1 MTIRNQHGFTYLWL
15 ILMVVLLIGGAFYIK
30 VSNSST
36 PLPSKINN
44 LNSSVNLPNIIYYT
58 HVLSWQA
65 GDQVVHVY
73 SYNPYTKNSKELF
86 SIPTS
91 KTVNLSRI
99 SMSPD
104 KTKIVYS
111 IYQDTPEKTRQL
123 FSIDS
128 NGSNQKLILSE
139 SRPNGHI
146 FDNLIWSPDSK
157 ELLFDKQEYFPY
169 NVYKYSFETGK
180 IITINPGNIAP
191 LTGWFT
197 NNKLGF
203 KQSKPTG
210 CTAEQ
215 ECYPAFKLFQTD
227 LDGKNLKQV
236 FDQVDNDIGV
246 SYDWLP
252 DGSGVILSGSSI
264 KSVLPSHYDFSLKTA
279 QQIKTNTDTGIIQGI
294 LFHEDI
300 SLMLVREG
308 SQSVIYKVNLA
319 NNEPTV
325 IKSFNESIWLDAIS
339 KDGKYFLIHYGN
351 TDQGIAIQ
359 KNPEIYDM
367 QGNLVDQLPFYP
379 NNIEFLGFS
388 Q

>member
-1 MTIRNQHGFTYLWL
+1 
-15 ILMVVLLIGGAFYIK
+15 MVVLLIGGAFYIK